1 MPKDYSMAPFF
12 KTVDVAIMGRKT
24 LDDGLKMT
32 GGKFDNYGIKC
43 YVMSGSLPPGERDGY
58 EVTRQPP
65 QALVAELRES
75 TGKDIWLMGGGELAL
90 EFFRA
95 DLVDEIYLG
104 VVPVLLGDGI
114 PLFLRGHPQR
124 DFKLLE
130 CRSYSRGLITLR
142 YSRKRESKRG
152 SVKPARRA
160 SAARA

>member
-1 MPKDYSMAPFF
+1 MAPFF

-58 EVTRQPP
+58 EVTRQSP
-65 QALVAELRES
+65 QALVTELRES
-75 TGKDIWLMGGGELAL
+75 AGKDIWLMGGGELAL

-130 CRSYSRGLITLR
+130 SRSYSRGLVTLR
-142 YSRKRESKRG
+142 YSRKRESNRR